1 VIDAVHAALH
11 PFVEGTAE
19 EKRKL
24 LPVVAGVVRGVDVVE
39 DEFGVLGRA
48 DGEHGAL
55 AVGEVGKAGG
65 VDEVSHDGGGIT
77 ETEVKR
83 QHPASEV
90 RIQDDVKDD
99 VKDDVEDDDK
109 WNGTVRRTV
118 TPG

>member
-1 VIDAVHAALH
+1 
-11 PFVEGTAE
+11 
-19 EKRKL
+19 
-24 LPVVAGVVRGVDVVE
+24 
-39 DEFGVLGRA
+39 
-48 DGEHGAL
+48 
-55 AVGEVGKAGG
+55 
-65 VDEVSHDGGGIT
+65 
-77 ETEVKR
+77 VKR